1 MVSFGSCWLYYQLA
15 ALHFCC
21 NQKDSPTFVLDEFT
35 VLGAIGQVNY
45 EYSVDHDIYGP
56 LIITGFV
63 DEKVDEKT
71 HVSGYVIIVP
81 GADTRDA
88 PLIKA
93 SVIETNVV
101 EVTLVA
107 ARHGFFNS
115 AQDWLGSLDKV
126 KKKYNAVKLFKTLK
140 ALLTRIKRNS
150 KTKKPVLKIRI
161 TFPDEISN
169 QYFSPGAPEGV
180 ATMLPIQQED

>member
-1 MVSFGSCWLYYQLA
+1 M
-15 ALHFCC
+15 
-21 NQKDSPTFVLDEFT
+21 
-35 VLGAIGQVNY
+35 
-45 EYSVDHDIYGP
+45 
-56 LIITGFV
+56 
-63 DEKVDEKT
+63 
-71 HVSGYVIIVP
+71 
-81 GADTRDA
+81 
-88 PLIKA
+88 
-93 SVIETNVV
+93 
-101 EVTLVA
+101 A

-180 ATMLPIQQED
+180 LTMLPIPYVFEHETINRKTNKATKFKTTEANLLWRVFTVDSDCPIEDDASVQDDDIRGLIGEMLGKLN